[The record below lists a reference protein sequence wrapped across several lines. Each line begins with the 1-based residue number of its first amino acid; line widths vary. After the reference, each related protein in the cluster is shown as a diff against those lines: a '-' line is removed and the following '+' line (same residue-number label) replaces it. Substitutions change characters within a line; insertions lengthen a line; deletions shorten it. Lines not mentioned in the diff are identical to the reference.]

1 MDRADFELVVAI
13 AHAGSLTGAARQLH
27 IAQPPLSRRLQQL
40 ERAVGAPLFLRGR
53 HGATPTAVG
62 RALVESAE
70 AALAAMDRAEQDAA
84 DAAAGRAGRLRIGV
98 TPTLGAV
105 LLPGVLAS
113 FRRTHAMV
121 RLDLVASGDSASLRH
136 QVAAGELDI
145 AVAGLA
151 PTEEPH
157 VRVALSGE
165 QRFVLIAPVD
175 LRLPP
180 AVKRQLLVDLALVT
194 LTSGEGL
201 RQQLDL
207 LFAELGAEPNI
218 TLETSEREMLVP
230 FVAAGL
236 GVALIP
242 EGFAR
247 ARPAKGLRIHEL
259 DPVVQRPIGAVV
271 TDVEPPELVRQFLSA
286 LEAGTE
292 LATASPRAPR
302 RRTRP
307 RAR

>member
-13 AHAGSLTGAARQLH
+13 ARTGSLTGAARQLH

-40 ERAVGAPLFLRGR
+40 ERRVGASLFLRGR
-53 HGATPTAVG
+53 HGATPTPVG

-105 LLPGVLAS
+105 LLPAVLAS
-113 FRRTHAMV
+113 FRRTHANV
-121 RLDLVASGDSASLRH
+121 RLDLVASGDSAALCH
-136 QVAAGELDI
+136 LVAAGELDI

-151 PTEEPH
+151 RTAEPN
-157 VRVALSGE
+157 VRVALTGD
-165 QRFVLIAPVD
+165 QHFVLIAPTD

-180 AVKRQLLVDLALVT
+180 AVQRRALVDLPQIA

-207 LFAELGAEPNI
+207 VFSELGAEPNI
-218 TLETSEREMLVP
+218 ALETSEREMLVP

-247 ARPAKGLRIHEL
+247 ERPAKGLRIHQL
-259 DPVVQRPIGAVV
+259 DPVVSRAIGAIVHAAE
-271 TDVEPPELVRQFLSA
+271 TPELVGQFLAA

-292 LATASPRAPR
+292 LVRTQPQAPR
-302 RRTRP
+302 RRTRRP
-307 RAR
+307 AR